1 MVYSM
6 VIPQVTYGI
15 TKNREPRPNDSDEN
29 SILLGNDSDG
39 WVCQEEDVVTRFDL
53 LNAKEKQEASEALDD
68 AGTIH
73 EWELDMLERDNSQKE
88 DVQEGSPNEEE
99 EFKTV
104 EVVIGTFTVERLNAS
119 ARQCSVPVCGKKHLL
134 LVHI

>member
-1 MVYSM
+1 M
-6 VIPQVTYGI
+6 
-15 TKNREPRPNDSDEN
+15 
-29 SILLGNDSDG
+29 
-39 WVCQEEDVVTRFDL
+39 CQEEDVVTRFDL

-104 EVVIGTFTVERLNAS
+104 EVVIGTFKVERLKAIT
-119 ARQCSVPVCGKKHLL
+119 RQQT
-134 LVHI
+134 